1 MEICEGETSPR
12 LFFKYLRLGISL
24 DQQSEVLYRL
34 FLLYDQVMEYQNIL
48 KVRCWS
54 LAFISYKA
62 FL

>member
-48 KVRCWS
+48 KVRC
-54 LAFISYKA
+54 
-62 FL
+62 